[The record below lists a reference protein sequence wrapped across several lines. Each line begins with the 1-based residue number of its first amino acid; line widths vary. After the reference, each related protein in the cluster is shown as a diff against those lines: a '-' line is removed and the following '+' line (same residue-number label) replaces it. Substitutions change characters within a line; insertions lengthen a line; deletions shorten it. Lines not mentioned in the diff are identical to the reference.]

1 MSSVEIS
8 QPSSEMKYH
17 GGVSAARSKR
27 ALAGDVWRRMAR
39 FTIGQVQRGEHF
51 RLLTEQGLTPG
62 HLKVLGFL
70 DEDEPRPMGAI
81 AEGLSID
88 ASQVT
93 WLIDRLEE
101 RGFVQRRALA
111 SDRRVKTI
119 ALTPQGVAFR
129 ARLLEHLYEPPAELT
144 ALDAATLESLLHE
157 LGKLPEP
164 DGNVWSDLRP
174 PRR

>member
-1 MSSVEIS
+1 M
-8 QPSSEMKYH
+8 
-17 GGVSAARSKR
+17 SAAARPKHD
-27 ALAGDVWRRMAR
+27 LAADVWRRMAS

-51 RLLTEQGLTPG
+51 RLLQEQGLTPG

-81 AEGLSID
+81 AEGLNVD

-101 RGFVQRRALA
+101 RGLVERRMLP
-111 SDRRVKTI
+111 SDRRVKTV
-119 ALTPQGVAFR
+119 ALTGDGVVFR
-129 ARLLEHLYEPPAELT
+129 TELLRHLYEPPPEL
-144 ALDAATLESLLHE
+144 ASLDAATLSSLLHQLE
-157 LGKLPEP
+157 KLPQPE
-164 DGNVWSDLRP
+164 GSVWSDLRM

>member
-1 MSSVEIS
+1 MI
-8 QPSSEMKYH
+8 QTLIDMKYH
-17 GGVSAARSKR
+17 GDRMSAATRPKHD
-27 ALAGDVWRRMAR
+27 LAADVWRRMAR

-51 RLLTEQGLTPG
+51 RLLHEQGLTPG

-81 AEGLSID
+81 AEGVNVD

-101 RGFVQRRALA
+101 RGFVERRMLP
-111 SDRRVKTI
+111 SDRRVKTV
-119 ALTPQGVAFR
+119 ALTGDGVAFR
-129 ARLLEHLYEPPAELT
+129 TELLRRMYEPPSELV
-144 ALDAATLESLLHE
+144 ALDVATLSSLLHE
-157 LGKLPEP
+157 LEKLPQPE
-164 DGNVWSDLRP
+164 GSMWSDLRM